1 LAMLNKYFDGVVPE
15 RVENATEHDQKL
27 VEKARETVH
36 KVEAA
41 MEELQFSVA
50 LSAIWELVR
59 FGNRYIEATQPW
71 NLAKDEEKRSTLGS
85 VLYHLLEEL
94 RMVSILIQPFMTQA
108 PAKMWEQLGI
118 EDADLTTWDSLY
130 TFGALKP
137 GTKTKKGQPIFPRLD
152 VKSEVEEILKMIG
165 NTQQVQ
171 QKEEKKEEK
180 QKKTEGLISIDDF
193 AKVELHVAEVLEAE
207 PVEKADRLLKLQ
219 LDLGSEKR
227 QVVSGIAKHYQPEE
241 LKGMKVICVTNL
253 KPVKLRGELSEGMI
267 LAASEG
273 DRLVLATVSGD
284 IPNGTRIK

>member
-1 LAMLNKYFDGVVPE
+1 
-15 RVENATEHDQKL
+15 
-27 VEKARETVH
+27 
-36 KVEAA
+36 
-41 MEELQFSVA
+41 
-50 LSAIWELVR
+50 
-59 FGNRYIEATQPW
+59 
-71 NLAKDEEKRSTLGS
+71 
-85 VLYHLLEEL
+85 
-94 RMVSILIQPFMTQA
+94 MTQA